1 METIIVVIEILGIF
15 WLIMGL
21 AYLFKAQGVKEANR
35 FVVDNYKLNNIY
47 KKFLEITNY
56 WYNDYIKKCKYCT
69 CCSVILFIILIIAI
83 LCSK

>member
-15 WLIMGL
+15 WLIIGL

-56 WYNDYIKKCKYCT
+56 WYNDYIKKGKYCI
-69 CCSVILFIILIIAI
+69 CCSVVLFIMLIIAI

>member
-15 WLIMGL
+15 WLIIGL

-35 FVVDNYKLNNIY
+35 FIVDNYKLNNIY
-47 KKFLEITNY
+47 KKFLKITNY
-56 WYNDYIKKCKYCT
+56 WYNDYIKKGKHYT
-69 CCSVILFIILIIAI
+69 CCSVVLFIMLIIAI

>member
-21 AYLFKAQGVKEANR
+21 TYLFKAQGVKEANR

-56 WYNDYIKKCKYCT
+56 WYNDYIKKGKYCT
-69 CCSVILFIILIIAI
+69 CYSVVLFIMLIIAI

>member
-1 METIIVVIEILGIF
+1 METIIIVIEILGIF
-15 WLIMGL
+15 WLIMSL

-56 WYNDYIKKCKYCT
+56 WYNDYIKKSKYCT
-69 CCSVILFIILIIAI
+69 CCSVVLFIMLIIAI